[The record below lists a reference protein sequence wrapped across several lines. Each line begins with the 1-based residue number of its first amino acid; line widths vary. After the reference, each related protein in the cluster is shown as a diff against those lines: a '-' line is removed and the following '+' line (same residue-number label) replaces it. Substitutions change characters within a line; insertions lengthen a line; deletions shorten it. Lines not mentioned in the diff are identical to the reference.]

1 MSLTDILTYI
11 DSQDARILFWIHEH
25 LHSEVGDAVIPYFR
39 KAKFWIPLYVLLIGF
54 FIKWWKY
61 RAWIPVMFVGASI
74 GLSDL
79 ISVHLFKNNVMRLRP
94 CHTFEF
100 DSRLDLLISCGGKFG
115 FVSSHASN
123 HMAMA
128 VFLMFLFA
136 KSSPRLRW
144 AWFFWAFMI
153 GFSQVYVGVHYPLDV
168 FCGFILGGVIGFI
181 MSGINSRYFPEFF
194 SFRS

>member
-1 MSLTDILTYI
+1 MILTTIFTNI
-11 DSQDARILFWIHEH
+11 DSFDARLLFWIHEH
-25 LHSEVGDAVIPYFR
+25 LHSDTGNAILPYFR
-39 KAKFWIPLYVLLIGF
+39 KAKFWIPLYAVLLAF
-54 FIKWWKY
+54 FIKWWKWK
-61 RAWIPVMFVGASI
+61 AWIPTLFLAASI

-79 ISVHLFKNNVMRLRP
+79 ISVHLFKNNILRLRP
-94 CHTFEF
+94 CHTYES
-100 DSRLDLLISCGGKFG
+100 DPRLDLLIPCGGQYG

-128 VFLMFLFA
+128 VFLMCLFA
-136 KSSPRLRW
+136 GTSPKLRW
-144 AWFFWAFMI
+144 IWFFWAFMI

-181 MSGINSRYFPEFF
+181 MSRINSRYFPEFF